1 MKTCLAVDIGN
12 TSTKL
17 AVCVDGR
24 VRKTA
29 SLLAAE
35 ELPRA
40 VDAAIRNV
48 VRTEQ
53 MDGAIVASVV
63 PGRTDSWRTAV
74 RRATLCHPVT
84 LTDKCRLNVRLDY
97 PRPATLGAD
106 RIAGV
111 CGAFL
116 KFGGPVLVAD
126 IGTAATLDLVTRDG
140 RFIGGAI
147 APGPVMMLRALS
159 QQTAL
164 LPAVEW
170 GTQTPSIGTTT
181 ESAMQM
187 GVRAGY
193 AAFLD
198 ALVEKLS
205 LKAGRSALKLCAT
218 GGQARMAIEGSRLS
232 FSIEPHLTIEGMA
245 HVWRLNS

>member
-1 MKTCLAVDIGN
+1 MKTCFAVDIGN

-24 VRKTA
+24 VRKTV

-35 ELPRA
+35 EMPRT
-40 VDAAIRNV
+40 VDAAIRNL

-63 PGRTDSWRTAV
+63 PDRTDKWRTSV

-84 LTDKCRLNVRLDY
+84 LTSKCRLNVRLDY

-106 RIAGV
+106 RIANV

-116 KFGGPVLVAD
+116 KFGGPVIVAD

-159 QQTAL
+159 QQTAR
-164 LPAVEW
+164 LPMVEW
-170 GTQTPSIGTTT
+170 GSQIPAIGKTT
-181 ESAMQM
+181 ETAMQM
-187 GVRAGY
+187 GVQAGY
-193 AAFLD
+193 AAFFD
-198 ALVEKLS
+198 AVVERLA
-205 LKAGRSALKLCAT
+205 LKAGRSAPKLCAT
-218 GGQARMAIEGSRLS
+218 GGQARMALEGSRLS
-232 FSIEPHLTIEGMA
+232 FSIEPHLTIEGLA
-245 HVWRLNS
+245 HIWRLNS